1 MLSEMAH
8 YHLILTLTVLSL
20 MRQYLFP
27 ISTSL
32 LLAVNGSVIFHNY
45 SYSLSTLSDYKDCML
60 CIAFTAKLVLHM

>member
-27 ISTSL
+27 IQYRPILT
-32 LLAVNGSVIFHNY
+32 VNGLVIFRNY
-45 SYSLSTLSDYKDCML
+45 STVCQHYLTTK
-60 CIAFTAKLVLHM
+60 TACCLLHSQQN

>member
-32 LLAVNGSVIFHNY
+32 LLAVNGSVIFYNY
-45 SYSLSTLSDYKDCML
+45 STVCHKDRISALLSTVISALL
-60 CIAFTAKLVLHM
+60 FVNII

>member
-45 SYSLSTLSDYKDCML
+45 STVCQHHLTTK
-60 CIAFTAKLVLHM
+60 TACCVLHSQQN